1 MLEGKSVLVVGVGTG
16 LGREITAAALR
27 DGAKVTIAARSEDNL
42 RSVAAALDPSGERIA
57 YCPTDISDRVQVET
71 LANFVEER
79 YGALDGLVMCASND
93 SAMGGIESTTD
104 EDWQKTFDI
113 NVFATVRTIRAA
125 LPLLKRQ
132 GGSVVFIGSQQWIY
146 PSLEVQQ
153 IAYGASKGAAVS
165 MMYAM
170 SRELGAHKIRV
181 NTVVPSWMW
190 GPNVGLYV
198 TWQAKSQGRT
208 EEAVKAELDA
218 KFALGEMATDRDV
231 ADAVSFFLSDRARSI
246 TGQSLLVNA
255 GEFAR

>member
-16 LGREITAAALR
+16 LGREITAVALR
-27 DGAKVTIAARSEDNL
+27 DGADLTIAARSEENL
-42 RSVAAALDPSGERIA
+42 RSVAADLDRSGERIA
-57 YCPTDISDRVQVET
+57 YCATDIGDSAQVEN
-71 LANFVEER
+71 LIRFVDDR
-79 YGALDGLVMCASND
+79 YGALHGLVICASND
-93 SAMGGIESTTD
+93 SAMGGIESTSD

-113 NVFATVRTIRAA
+113 NVFATVRTVRAS
-125 LPLLKRQ
+125 LRLLKRQ

-170 SRELGAHKIRV
+170 SRELGADKIRV

-190 GPNVGLYV
+190 GPNVALYV
-198 TWQAKSQGRT
+198 TWQAKTQNRP
-208 EEAVKAELDA
+208 EAEVKAELDA

-231 ADAVSFFLSDRARSI
+231 AEAVSFFLSDRARSI

>member
-16 LGREITAAALR
+16 LGREIAATALR
-27 DGAKVTIAARSEDNL
+27 DAARVTIAARSEDNL
-42 RSVAAALDPSGERIA
+42 RAVANELDPAGERIA
-57 YCPTDISDRVQVET
+57 YCATDIGDAGQVGE
-71 LANFVEER
+71 LINFVDDR
-79 YGALDGLVMCASND
+79 FGVLHGLVMCASND

-113 NVFATVRTIRAA
+113 NVFATVRTVRAS

-170 SRELGAHKIRV
+170 SRELGADKIRV

-190 GPNVGLYV
+190 GPNVAMYV
-198 TWQAKSQGRT
+198 TWQAKTHGRA
-208 EEAVKAELDA
+208 EADVKAELDG

-231 ADAVSFFLSDRARSI
+231 AEAVSFFLSDRARSI